1 MESPFANKYEEHFAL
16 AAGDDTKEAFWAE
29 QAKMVDWYK
38 EPEVILDQSNPPFY
52 KWFKGGVMNTSYNC
66 IDRHALKDPHRRALI
81 YESTVANKTQE
92 YTYGEL
98 LDNVSR
104 LAGVLQKFGVEKG
117 DAVIIYMPMI
127 PEVVFSMLA
136 VARLGAMHS
145 VVFGGFGGPELASRI
160 VDLKPKVILSASC
173 GIEVTK
179 IVDYK
184 VMLEQ
189 ALSIAKIPNIKKII
203 VQREMHK
210 IAMIDGEDFD
220 FHQELAEA
228 RPVDAVPLSANDYLY
243 ILYTSGTTG
252 QPKGIVREN
261 GGNAV
266 VLSYMMK
273 YAFDINEGDVFFC
286 AADVG
291 WVTGHSYIV
300 YAPLLVGATTIL
312 FEGKPVGNP
321 DAGIIWRLCEKHN
334 VRGLYSSP
342 TAIRA
347 IRKDDPNAEHF
358 KKADLSNLHIL
369 CLAGE
374 RLDVPA
380 YKWLLDHL
388 PKNCLLN
395 DNYWQTETGWS
406 IGTNFKNLHT
416 FPAKPG
422 SCAKPAPGMRVTIL
436 DENNNPLPHGKLG
449 KVCIKLPMPP
459 SFTPTIYKNDEAFI
473 QKYIADNPGY
483 YFTGDAG
490 FFDDEGYLNITARVD
505 DVINTAGHRLS
516 TSQMEEV
523 LTGHHDLVEA
533 AVIGALDELK
543 GEIPV
548 GFVVLK
554 KGHER
559 NAKELEAECIKKV
572 RYDIGPVAA
581 FRFCLVVEK
590 LPKTRSGKII
600 RNILK
605 DIANGVEPKIPPTIE
620 DASVI
625 EHIREQLQAHGLA
638 KHVNI
643 EYVEAG
649 AFEQSPSATA

>member
-1 MESPFANKYEEHFAL
+1 MEIQYANKYEEHFAL
-16 AAGDDTKEAFWAE
+16 AGDEKTMEAFWAE
-29 QAKMVDWYK
+29 QAQMVDWVK
-38 EPEVILDQSNPPFY
+38 FPQTILDKTNPPFY
-52 KWFKGGVMNTSYNC
+52 RWFKGGELNTSYNC
-66 IDRHALKDPHRRALI
+66 IDRHAKKNPHKRALI
-81 YESTVANKTQE
+81 YESAVANKTIE

-98 LDNVSR
+98 LDYVSR
-104 LAGVLQKFGVEKG
+104 LADVLRKFGVGKG
-117 DAVIIYMPMI
+117 DGVIVYMPMI

-136 VARLGAMHS
+136 TARVGAIHS
-145 VVFGGFGGPELASRI
+145 VVFGGFGAPELAGRI
-160 VDLKPKVILSASC
+160 QDLKPKVVLLASC
-173 GIEVTK
+173 GIEPNK

-184 VMLEQ
+184 KILDE
-189 ALSIAKIPNIKKII
+189 ALTLTTVSNVKKIL

-210 IAMIDGEDFD
+210 AQMIQGEDFD
-220 FHQELAEA
+220 FYEELAQA
-228 RPVDAVPLSANDYLY
+228 KPMDPVPVDGTDYLY

-266 VLSYMMK
+266 ALCYTMK
-273 YAFDINEGDVFFC
+273 YLFGIKEDDVFFC

-300 YAPLLVGATTIL
+300 YAPLLIGATTIL

-321 DAGIIWRLCEKHN
+321 DAGVIWRICEKYN

-342 TAIRA
+342 TAVRA
-347 IRKDDPNAEHF
+347 IRREDPDALHF
-358 KKADLSNLHIL
+358 KKANLSNLGIFA
-369 CLAGE
+369 LAGE
-374 RLDVPA
+374 RLDIPA
-380 YKWLLDHL
+380 YKWLLDNL
-388 PKNCLLN
+388 PKDCILN

-406 IGTNFKNLHT
+406 IGTNFKNLYT
-416 FPAKPG
+416 FPCKPG
-422 SCAKPAPGMRVTIL
+422 SCSRPAPGMRVTIL
-436 DENNNPLPHGKLG
+436 DEQNQPLPAGKLG

-459 SFTPTIYKNDEAFI
+459 SFMPTLYKNDQAFLN
-473 QKYIADNPGY
+473 KYINDNPGY

-490 FFDDEGYLNITARVD
+490 FFDDENYLHITARVD

-523 LTGHHDLVEA
+523 LTGHPDIVEA
-533 AVIGALDELK
+533 AVIGALDEIK

-554 KGHER
+554 AGR
-559 NAKELEAECIKKV
+559 NRDPLELQDECIKKI
-572 RYDIGPVAA
+572 RYEIGPVAS

-600 RNILK
+600 RNVLREL
-605 DIANGVEPKIPPTIE
+605 ANGNEPKVPPTIE
-620 DASVI
+620 DISVVQI
-625 EHIREQLQAHGLA
+625 IKDLLKNRGMA

-643 EYVEAG
+643 EYEDAAVEG
-649 AFEQSPSATA
+649 EVNIDY